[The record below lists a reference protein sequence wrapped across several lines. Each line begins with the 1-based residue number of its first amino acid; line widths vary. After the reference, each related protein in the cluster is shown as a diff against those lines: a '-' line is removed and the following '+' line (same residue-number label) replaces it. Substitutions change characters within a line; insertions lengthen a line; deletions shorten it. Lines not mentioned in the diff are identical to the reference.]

1 MAKSTFDI
9 KSTLYAGA
17 GVADLA
23 VEAVRDYVADV
34 QKKLAEVQKDV
45 STRVADVQ
53 KSVTAFEFEPKTLGT
68 QAVTVVN
75 ARVEAIS
82 KDAKAR
88 RSAIEARVAE
98 LQGEAL
104 TFPAKVQGF
113 VDDNVATAT
122 SAYGDLAKRGEVL
135 VGRIRRQESTQATKT
150 AAKTTTTKAKTTT
163 TQAKKATSTTAKK
176 TASTAKKTTTAAK
189 KTAAKKAT
197 APKSS
202 AKATATAAKKTAAS
216 ATQATAE
223 AAKKV
228 GD

>member
-1 MAKSTFDI
+1 MAKTTFDI

-34 QKKLAEVQKDV
+34 QKKLV
-45 STRVADVQ
+45 DVQ
-53 KSVTAFEFEPKTLGT
+53 KSVTEFDFEPKALRD

-75 ARVEAIS
+75 ARVDALS

-88 RSAIEARVAE
+88 RTAIEARVAE

-104 TFPAKVQGF
+104 TLPTKVQGF

-135 VGRIRRQESTQATKT
+135 VARIRRQESTKATVSS
-150 AAKTTTTKAKTTT
+150 AKTTTAKAKTTR
-163 TQAKKATSTTAKK
+163 TQATKATK
-176 TASTAKKTTTAAK
+176 TTAKKTTTAAK

-202 AKATATAAKKTAAS
+202 AKATTTAAKKTATS
-216 ATQATAE
+216 AVKATTE
-223 AAKKV
+223 AAAKV